1 LFSALQRCPLE
12 TLQLADCQLSK
23 DAEES
28 AVRAMAQLPSLK
40 DLLLSWST
48 PLSLASQ
55 VTSLTQL
62 QLLCRQ
68 EPLEQLVQVAA
79 QHPHLLSVQL
89 SQHAGSYGDV
99 FPAVHLRS
107 LLSGL
112 PSLTSLTLQ
121 CNTIDQEGLDA
132 VLELG
137 TCIASVTALSIK
149 AVQDRSQQ
157 QCSWKNLHLTVS
169 GANVVNLGHLPL
181 KGLETL
187 AFYCGSETLGYFGLP
202 VSTVAAEELPAVLSK
217 AVLNVASS
225 IAFRQ
230 KPPSQVQLSTM
241 RTDQDDAPFL
251 AGLPAHVRSPL
262 FRALAPLG
270 GPHVTSF
277 KFTLLAASAVT
288 LGAAELKALSSSL
301 GQGLT
306 HLHLEDHSD
315 TGHPAGVFI
324 ADDFWPAL
332 RTCFPGLQQ
341 LTLHNVQGSITEM
354 DLIMCGQAST
364 QPITFSVSPEMA
376 DDALDLELLRSK
388 ITTWGLSHVKIEQ
401 PEEH

>member
-1 LFSALQRCPLE
+1 
-12 TLQLADCQLSK
+12 
-23 DAEES
+23 
-28 AVRAMAQLPSLK
+28 MAQLPSLK
-40 DLLLSWST
+40 ALLLSWST

-62 QLLCRQ
+62 KLLCRH
-68 EPLEQLVQVAA
+68 EPLEQLVQLAA
-79 QHPHLLSVQL
+79 QNPHLLSVQL
-89 SQHAGSYGDV
+89 STPSSRGNV

-107 LLSGL
+107 LLSAL
-112 PSLTSLTLQ
+112 PSLTSLTLS
-121 CNTIDQEGLDA
+121 CNTIDQGGLDA
-132 VLELG
+132 LLELG
-137 TCIASVTALSIK
+137 TSITYLAVYSIR
-149 AVQDRSQQ
+149 AVQDRSKQP
-157 QCSWKNLHLTVS
+157 CNWKHLHFA
-169 GANVVNLGHLPL
+169 GGGEANSVYLGHLPL
-181 KGLETL
+181 EGIETL
-187 AFYCGSETLGYFGLP
+187 AHWLEAETLGCFGLP

-217 AVLNVASS
+217 AVLNLSSSVAW
-225 IAFRQ
+225 RQ
-230 KPPSQVQLSTM
+230 KPPSEIQLVTM
-241 RTDQDDAPFL
+241 AADQDEAPFW
-251 AGLPAHVRSPL
+251 AGLPAHVWLPL

-301 GQGLT
+301 GQGLK
-306 HLHLEDHSD
+306 HLYLEDYCNDS
-315 TGHPAGVFI
+315 GHPAGVFI

-341 LTLHNVQGSITEM
+341 LTLHNVGGSITEM

-376 DDALDLELLRSK
+376 DDALDLELLQSK